1 MSRFRVQTNI
11 DNASGYY
18 SVELYY
24 PHDST
29 EPALTTPPIY
39 PSHEI
44 AEQETLRIIKEVFKS
59 D

>member
-1 MSRFRVQTNI
+1 MSRFRIQTNL
-11 DNASGYY
+11 DKESGNY

-24 PHDST
+24 PQDST

-44 AEQETLRIIKEVFKS
+44 AEQETLRIIKEVFAE
-59 D
+59 